1 MANNTYS
8 TPVINNFD
16 AIKGDTNSPD
26 TLSTEI
32 KHGIQSPLLSTAQH
46 FYKEVKPHYNLREPK
61 GDKPTMVYFVCFI
74 NKKQVRIST
83 GYKVYPKQWNK
94 IQAITSSLLSGL
106 DNANNTI
113 LNNKI
118 DEMNVRFTEYINYI
132 CNNNTELNSNTLKRY
147 IMNRKIDEPKEAR
160 IDIAKVLRTYLS
172 KDTSIKDGTKDNNL
186 RFITKFESYLSTLDI
201 KGYEDITLE
210 VMKGFQQ
217 WCIDNVK
224 GKAGERASSASI
236 NKIVECTYKL
246 MKKYLVNNGLMKG
259 SQYAD
264 IEIEPL
270 KEKAIDDEIA
280 LRDDELTMLYNYQC
294 TTKED
299 EDIKNL
305 FLMECTTG
313 QRFSDIEKVDKL
325 IERKDGRTYINLVQ
339 DKAGTKVQVD
349 IIFQMALDILAK
361 YNYQLPTINKKKF
374 NTRIKEIAKQAG
386 VKGVEE
392 QRYEQAG
399 IAGVQVTKKER
410 YNCVSSHTGRR
421 TFITLLSLRGMPD
434 SEIARYSGHNTLS
447 MVRLY
452 DKSKTGTKEK
462 VMYDRL
468 VKERPDLILKMVGE
482 EPVKID
488 DTNNIAYQFGKAFS
502 KLEDEHK
509 EDIKKVSFNKEV
521 DKTFSIIN
529 NDIDTTDFLLTNG
542 VNEKDIIEL
551 MKHKEMMSED
561 VEVTYDKNGK
571 AVIKFK

>member
-83 GYKVYPKQWNK
+83 GFKVYPKHWGKDKAIISNRQSIIDNK
-94 IQAITSSLLSGL
+94 NNSLLN
-106 DNANNTI
+106 DKINAMNERFNEYKLYLCDERIEHSNQTFKNFMNNT
-113 LNNKI
+113 K
-118 DEMNVRFTEYINYI
+118 E
-132 CNNNTELNSNTLKRY
+132 NNTDLIKHIKNAICKDDKADNT
-147 IMNRKIDEPKEAR
+147 KEN
-160 IDIAKVLRTYLS
+160 Y
-172 KDTSIKDGTKDNNL
+172 L
-186 RFITKFESYLSTLDI
+186 RFVSRFEDFLKTKETYVLNTALMN
-201 KGYEDITLE
+201 E
-210 VMKGFQQ
+210 FQQ
-217 WCIDNVK
+217 WCIDNMKTQNGSKVSPDTINNTVK
-224 GKAGERASSASI
+224 
-236 NKIVECTYKL
+236 KL
-246 MKKYLVNNGLMKG
+246 MTILKNYGVMYGFIDKTTLDNILIKPLQVKKT
-259 SQYAD
+259 
-264 IEIEPL
+264 
-270 KEKAIDDEIA
+270 DDEIA